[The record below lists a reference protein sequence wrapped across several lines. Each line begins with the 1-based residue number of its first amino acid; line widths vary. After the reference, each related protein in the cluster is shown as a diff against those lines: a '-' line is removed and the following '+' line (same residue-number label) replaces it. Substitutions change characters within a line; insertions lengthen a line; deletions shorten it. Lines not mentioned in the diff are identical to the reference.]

1 MARLIIQVGGSDQLG
16 VKNRAGLR
24 AVDLTV
30 DVRLKAE
37 LQPSTQQKAY
47 EQESSLPK
55 FVPKRSHTPSY
66 SIALNSVMKGD
77 QLD

>member
-1 MARLIIQVGGSDQLG
+1 M
-16 VKNRAGLR
+16 
-24 AVDLTV
+24 
-30 DVRLKAE
+30 
-37 LQPSTQQKAY
+37 
-47 EQESSLPK
+47 PK